1 MQCKGSIKTLD
12 SAVRDF
18 ILDRQIGGCTTASI
32 EAYRFQLE
40 PFIKWATDRKLG
52 LTSLTEEHVRQFL
65 LARGEVG
72 KATLHSATVRLKTF
86 FKWCAERDICNDL
99 AASLRKPRQGH
110 TVVSALSVSELQA
123 MLSLCR
129 GNGFVSRRDEAL
141 IRFLVDTAARVSEA
155 LDLTIERLD
164 INAGKALL
172 NGKGRKQRIVFYG
185 PKTARALTRYL
196 AICEKRI
203 FKSNAVFVNRDGT
216 SMNRRHAHQTIARLG
231 RRANVREK
239 RCSPHTLRHTSA
251 LFFLRRGGDA
261 LSLQRLLGHTT
272 LAMTNRYVSSATVDD
287 LEAAHRRASPGDAV

>member
-1 MQCKGSIKTLD
+1 MQSKGSTKTLD

-32 EAYRFQLE
+32 EAYQSQLK
-40 PFIKWATDRKLG
+40 PLIKWATNRG
-52 LTSLTEEHVRQFL
+52 LMLPSLTEEHLRQFL
-65 LARGEVG
+65 LFRGEAG

-86 FKWCAERDICNDL
+86 FKWCAEREICNNL
-99 AASLRKPRQGH
+99 AASIRKPRQAH
-110 TVVSALSVSELQA
+110 PVISTLSVNELQA

-141 IRFLVDTAARVSEA
+141 TRFLVDTAARVSEA
-155 LDLTIERLD
+155 LDLTIERLEVD
-164 INAGKALL
+164 SGKALL
-172 NGKGRKQRIVFYG
+172 NGKGDRQRYVFFG

-196 AICEKRI
+196 AVCDMQR
-203 FKSNAVFVNRDGT
+203 FRSNAVFVNRDGT
-216 SMNRRHAHQTIARLG
+216 PMNRRHAHQTIVRLG

-272 LAMTNRYVSSATVDD
+272 LAMTNRYVSSVTVDD